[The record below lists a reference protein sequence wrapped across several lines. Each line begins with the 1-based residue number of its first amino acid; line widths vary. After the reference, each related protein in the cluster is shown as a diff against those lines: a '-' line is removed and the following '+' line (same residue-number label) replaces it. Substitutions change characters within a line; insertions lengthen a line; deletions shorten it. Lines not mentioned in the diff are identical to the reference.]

1 MRINPIHAQRDL
13 DKVKMQW
20 CRTCQTDKPT
30 SAFYKC
36 HRTKCMECK
45 REEKRSKLKNTI
57 KDLCH
62 SCNTYKP
69 HTSFS
74 INLRGDDRLKTCMV
88 CSKEKRDRAALNVKQ
103 FDEKPGQAI
112 LKENRWHLHK
122 GTVTLFI
129 VGPGEFAMHKCSEPE
144 YRGRIGTTEEREI
157 AKIAIMMLNDDI
169 QNNLDAG
176 PEVIQEALIKAK
188 AQHQTTT

>member
-20 CRTCQTDKPT
+20 CRTCKTDKPT

-45 REEKRSKLKNTI
+45 REEKRLKLRNTI

-62 SCNTYKP
+62 SCNTWKP
-69 HTSFS
+69 ETSFGV
-74 INLRGDDRLKTCMV
+74 NTRGDDRLKTCKSCTKTKDDRMPA
-88 CSKEKRDRAALNVKQ
+88 SIKEIQ
-103 FDEKPGQAI
+103 IKPLPVI
-112 LKENRWHLHK
+112 SEENRWHLHK

-129 VGPGEFAMHKCSEPE
+129 VGPGEFAMHKCSEPV
-144 YRGRIGTTEEREI
+144 YRGRIGTPEEREI
-157 AKIAIMMLNDDI
+157 AKTAIVMLNADI

-176 PEVIQEALIKAK
+176 PEAIQEALIKAK
-188 AQHQTTT
+188 AKYQTT